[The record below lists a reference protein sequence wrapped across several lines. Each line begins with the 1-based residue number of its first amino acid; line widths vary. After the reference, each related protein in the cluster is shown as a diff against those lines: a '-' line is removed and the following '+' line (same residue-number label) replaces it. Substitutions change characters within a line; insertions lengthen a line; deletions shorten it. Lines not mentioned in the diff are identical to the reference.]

1 MQPGVLR
8 VRSDGKRMYAEDF
21 KAELVRQCLLP
32 GTSVAATAM
41 AHRINANLLRRW
53 IGLQVTR
60 SFASPS
66 PVALLPVTVRAQ
78 FAASPEPAT
87 LTRSSAM
94 TELIE
99 IDFHGAR
106 VRLHGPVDAQRLG
119 VVLDALAQR
128 T

>member
-1 MQPGVLR
+1 M
-8 VRSDGKRMYAEDF
+8 
-21 KAELVRQCLLP
+21 RQCLLP

-60 SFASPS
+60 SVALPL
-66 PVALLPVTVRAQ
+66 PVALLPVIVKAQ
-78 FAASPEPAT
+78 FAASPEPAAPT
-87 LTRSSAM
+87 HSSAM

-99 IDFHGAR
+99 MDFHGAR
-106 VRLHGPVDAQRLG
+106 VRLHGTVDAKRLG
-119 VVLDALAQR
+119 VMLETLPQR